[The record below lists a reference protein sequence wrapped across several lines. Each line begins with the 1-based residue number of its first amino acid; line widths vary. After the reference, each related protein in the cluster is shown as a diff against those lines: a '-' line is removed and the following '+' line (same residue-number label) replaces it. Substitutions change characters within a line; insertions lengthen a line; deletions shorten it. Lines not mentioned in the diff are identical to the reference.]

1 LVFVENFCGKES
13 RDPFYFLLRFPSDAS
28 RKKVW
33 IEKIRRKDWLPSS
46 SSRICS
52 DHFAESCFD
61 RTGKITK
68 LKDDA
73 IPTRFKSF
81 PKYMQKVLTL

>member
-1 LVFVENFCGKES
+1 MTRLPA
-13 RDPFYFLLRFPSDAS
+13 DPS
-28 RKKVW
+28 RKKIW
-33 IEKIRRKDWLPSS
+33 IDKIRRKDWLPSS

-52 DHFAESCFD
+52 DHSTESCFD

-73 IPTRFKSF
+73 IPTRLKGF
-81 PKYMQKVLTL
+81 PKYMQKVTL